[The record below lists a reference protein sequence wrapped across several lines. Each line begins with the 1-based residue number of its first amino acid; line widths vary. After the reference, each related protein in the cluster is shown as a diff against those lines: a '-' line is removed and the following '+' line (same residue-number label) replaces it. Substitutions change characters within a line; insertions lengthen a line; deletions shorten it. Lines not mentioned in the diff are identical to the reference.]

1 MYRRTAS
8 TVYHQGSFI
17 LQHHSLFTY
26 AQKDLGVKLKF
37 ARRKVGVSSEES
49 PTLLR
54 GNSQRAGR
62 PQKGRF

>member
-1 MYRRTAS
+1 MRT
-8 TVYHQGSFI
+8 TNHEYHEGNFI
-17 LQHHSLFTY
+17 LQYHPIFAY

-54 GNSQRAGR
+54 ENSQRAGR